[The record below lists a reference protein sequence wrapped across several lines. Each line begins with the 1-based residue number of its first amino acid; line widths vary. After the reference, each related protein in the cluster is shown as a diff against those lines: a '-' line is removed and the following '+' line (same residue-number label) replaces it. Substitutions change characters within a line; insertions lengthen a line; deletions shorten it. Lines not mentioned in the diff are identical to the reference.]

1 MIAGIL
7 RETGG
12 EKRVALLPGETAAL
26 VKLGLKVLVET
37 GAGEIWLQIG
47 PDMWIAMWTHD
58 DGLLCEWV

>member
-37 GAGEIWLQIG
+37 GAGEEACKG
-47 PDMWIAMWTHD
+47 
-58 DGLLCEWV
+58 